1 MKKKYVTPLSTNIAM
16 HVEGMIAASSGENMP
31 VDDET
36 IDDPANIGTQRKR
49 GFGPPLWSSD
59 EEEL

>member
-16 HVEGMIAASSGENMP
+16 HVEGMIASSVP
-31 VDDET
+31 VEGT
-36 IDDPANIGTQRKR
+36 IDDPTNIGTQRKR
-49 GFGPPLWSSD
+49 GFGRPLWSSD